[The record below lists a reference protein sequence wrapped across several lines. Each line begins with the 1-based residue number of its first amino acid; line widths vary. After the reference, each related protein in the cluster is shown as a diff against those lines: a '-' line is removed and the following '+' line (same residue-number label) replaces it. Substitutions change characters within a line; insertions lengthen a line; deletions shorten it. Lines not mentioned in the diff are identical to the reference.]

1 LRKQIFIYYCLKKSQ
16 SANYM
21 AAAQCIQT
29 WGASHFLCILVSL
42 IPCV

>member
-1 LRKQIFIYYCLKKSQ
+1 
-16 SANYM
+16 M